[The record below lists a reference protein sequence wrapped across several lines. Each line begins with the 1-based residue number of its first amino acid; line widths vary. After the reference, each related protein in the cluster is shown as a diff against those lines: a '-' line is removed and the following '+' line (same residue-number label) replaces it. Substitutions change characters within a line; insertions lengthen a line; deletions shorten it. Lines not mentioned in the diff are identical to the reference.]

1 MPDTTQHDLPRRD
14 TADIATAPR
23 RIHVAHVAFPDFWH
37 TTLENP
43 VKTALGAA
51 SLALALGAVAAT
63 VAPAAA
69 DAAGTK
75 SAGTSELKTAD
86 VSFRTSDGQTLGGRI
101 FEPAN
106 ATGKLPG
113 LLLVHGSGQGNK
125 WSELQKEA
133 EEFAKQ
139 GMVVLAPDKRSV
151 GYSKLNRDYS
161 QLADDALKAFA
172 VLRNRPEVD
181 PAKTGVWGL
190 SEGGWVAPI
199 AVTRNSEI
207 KFMITVGGPGLEP
220 LRTQAWNMAN
230 KVDRAGIEGSART
243 LLNERF
249 YRVGADAGMFPEA
262 HYDPVPTLK
271 KIHQPVLALWGA
283 EDNQIPPAESAE
295 VFSKTLPGSVT
306 IKFFPHA
313 PHALWAGGREAADE
327 LVPGYAETVGAWVR
341 DVTGGHVPAS
351 SADPLPAQ
359 PTRSVPLPESAWWEG
374 WQAQLIVLVLL
385 IVAFAT
391 YPVAALVRRRRGGT
405 GGSWPARILAASGL
419 ISVPL
424 SVYAAVSMIG
434 SANGHGI
441 DLGPLIA
448 GRPILWLVVQLLAF
462 TTLISTVV
470 TATRLR
476 TARLR
481 EWVLI
486 TGGLLFIPWA
496 LYWGQLLP

>member
-1 MPDTTQHDLPRRD
+1 MK
-14 TADIATAPR
+14 I
-23 RIHVAHVAFPDFWH
+23 
-37 TTLENP
+37 
-43 VKTALGAA
+43 ALGAA
-51 SLALALGAVAAT
+51 SLALALGAMATT
-63 VAPAAA
+63 VAPATAA
-69 DAAGTK
+69 EATGTK
-75 SAGTSELKTAD
+75 SAGSSELKTAD
-86 VSFRTSDGQTLGGRI
+86 VSFRTSDGLTLGGRI

-106 ATGKLPG
+106 ATGRLPG

-125 WSELQKEA
+125 WSELQMEA

-151 GYSKLNRDYS
+151 GYSKMKRDYS

-172 VLRNRPEVD
+172 VLRDRPEVD
-181 PAKTGVWGL
+181 PAKAGVWGL

-199 AVTRNSEI
+199 AVTRTSDI
-207 KFMITVGGPGLEP
+207 KFLITVGGPGLEP
-220 LRTQAWNMAN
+220 LRSQAWNMAN
-230 KVDRAGIEGSART
+230 KVDRAGIEGSVRT
-243 LLNERF
+243 LLNESF
-249 YRVGADAGMFPEA
+249 YRLGADAGLFPEA
-262 HYDPVPTLK
+262 HYDPAPTLK
-271 KIHQPVLALWGA
+271 KIHQPVLALWGT

-295 VFSKTLPGSVT
+295 IFRKTFPGSVT
-306 IKFFPHA
+306 VRFFPHA
-313 PHALWAGGREAADE
+313 PHALWAAGREKAEE
-327 LVPGYAETVGAWVR
+327 LVPGYAETVGSWVR

-385 IVAFAT
+385 LVAFAT
-391 YPVAALVRRRRGGT
+391 YPVAALVRRRRGGD
-405 GGSWPARILAASGL
+405 GGSWSNRVLATSGL
-419 ISVPL
+419 VGVPL
-424 SVYAAVSMIG
+424 FVYADVSMIG

-462 TTLISTVV
+462 TTLISTAVS
-470 TATRLR
+470 ATRWR

-481 EWVLI
+481 EWMLI
-486 TGGLLFIPWA
+486 AGGLLFIPWA

>member
-1 MPDTTQHDLPRRD
+1 MK
-14 TADIATAPR
+14 I
-23 RIHVAHVAFPDFWH
+23 
-37 TTLENP
+37 
-43 VKTALGAA
+43 ALGAA
-51 SLALALGAVAAT
+51 SLALALGAVVAT
-63 VAPAAA
+63 VPPAAA

-75 SAGTSELKTAD
+75 SARMSELKTAD

-101 FEPAN
+101 FEPAD
-106 ATGKLPG
+106 ATGRLPG

-151 GYSKLNRDYS
+151 GYSKMKRDYS

-172 VLRNRPEVD
+172 VLRDRPEVD

-199 AVTRNSEI
+199 AVTRSSDI
-207 KFMITVGGPGLEP
+207 KFLITVGGPGLEP

-230 KVDRAGIEGSART
+230 KVDRAGIEGSIRT
-243 LLNERF
+243 LLNKSF
-249 YRVGADAGMFPEA
+249 YRFGADAGLFPEA

-283 EDNQIPPAESAE
+283 EDNQVPPAESAE
-295 VFSKTLPGSVT
+295 IFRKTLPGSVT
-306 IKFFPHA
+306 VRFFPHA
-313 PHALWAGGREAADE
+313 PHALEVREQEKVGE
-327 LVPGYAETVGAWVR
+327 LVPGYAETVGSWVR
-341 DVTGGHVPAS
+341 DVTGGNIPAS

-359 PTRSVPLPESAWWEG
+359 PTRSTPLPESAWWEG
-374 WQAQLIVLVLL
+374 WPAQLIVLVLL
-385 IVAFAT
+385 LVAFAT
-391 YPVAALVRRRRGGT
+391 YPVAALLRRRRGDA

-419 ISVPL
+419 ISMPL
-424 SVYAAVSMIG
+424 FVYATVSMMG
-434 SANGHGI
+434 SANGNGI

-462 TTLISTVV
+462 TTLVSTAV
-470 TATRLR
+470 TATRWR

-486 TGGLLFIPWA
+486 AGGLLFIPWA